1 MAEAAPINPRRQL
14 VLHVM
19 LSVLV
24 SVLVFVAISYKVILP
39 QLVQHEKRIRDLE
52 AAVAQLQQEAEEEQ
66 PPAPQEQPPAAP
78 APAVDKK

>member
-1 MAEAAPINPRRQL
+1 MADAEPQTNPKRQL

-19 LSVLV
+19 LSILV

-52 AAVAQLQQEAEEEQ
+52 AAIAEMQQEAE
-66 PPAPQEQPPAAP
+66 PPAPQETPAAAPAAP
-78 APAVDKK
+78 ATDKK